1 MGFHLLC
8 DDGLGRCMACFVYIV
23 MFMGHATFALTVFVP
38 MLGTE
43 EESRATIEYISYS
56 ACWLLMF
63 CSHVCTMCIDPGF
76 IPYHY
81 EYKEHVLAAPF
92 SKLAEVENAYMNKDR
107 VPISPKDIQ
116 SAADRSSSR
125 LSSVHENSIRNTR
138 GRQPRSSEGTDDIEA
153 VVPKLHE
160 EERKK

>member
-76 IPYHY
+76 IPYNY

-107 VPISPKDIQ
+107 VPISPSGIQ
-116 SAADRSSSR
+116 
-125 LSSVHENSIRNTR
+125 
-138 GRQPRSSEGTDDIEA
+138 
-153 VVPKLHE
+153 
-160 EERKK
+160 